1 MSFKLNETLK
11 TSIKANLNSN
21 VVPILIGEPAIG
33 KSSFIE
39 SLGKN
44 LVLKHLHCNVMN
56 YQKKLI

>member
-33 KSSFIE
+33 KSS
-39 SLGKN
+39 LLN
-44 LVLKHLHCNVMN
+44 L
-56 YQKKLI
+56 